1 MVEYWIWKWKPPNL
15 NILKVAPGTSSR
27 DTEMIFL
34 TEPSRKCST
43 EEIGE
48 LCERARNLY
57 RIIPRPTSH
66 LSWEE
71 AVRLCQVMPLNR
83 FLVSDWSE
91 AGSGGDADAQPHC
104 NQSPSLA
111 ATLQQTHNDPD
122 IVVRRGSV
130 PPPHICKHLKYT
142 WHLRRWFNE
151 LCRGH
156 LRPRISSMIL
166 TILCPCVRIYQH
178 DTSVTSASCTDWIT
192 DWLIHI

>member
-57 RIIPRPTSH
+57 RIIPRPTPH

-83 FLVSDWSE
+83 FSRLWLIRGWQRRRRRCS
-91 AGSGGDADAQPHC
+91 A
-104 NQSPSLA
+104 
-111 ATLQQTHNDPD
+111 D
-122 IVVRRGSV
+122 IVIRVPHYPLHYSRLIMTLTLVRRGSG
-130 PPPHICKHLKYT
+130 PPTHICKHLKCT

-178 DTSVTSASCTDWIT
+178 DTSVTSASSADWIT
-192 DWLIHI
+192 DWLIHL